1 MNKIVKKD
9 RFSEK
14 VYCFEIEA
22 PLIAHSC
29 KPGNFIIIRV
39 DDHSERVPYTIAKSN
54 IESGTLT
61 LVIQEVGLSSTKL
74 CQLNEGDSVH
84 DIVGPLGT
92 PSEIEHYGTNS
103 CHSSH
108 SNSPSSSR

>member
-39 DDHSERVPYTIAKSN
+39 DDHSERVPYTIAA
-54 IESGTLT
+54 I
-61 LVIQEVGLSSTKL
+61 
-74 CQLNEGDSVH
+74 
-84 DIVGPLGT
+84 
-92 PSEIEHYGTNS
+92 
-103 CHSSH
+103 
-108 SNSPSSSR
+108 